1 MQDCVVEHAIW
12 VVQHAKLAAGV
23 PTVWDRIKTDH
34 PHQVLS
40 LTSQPLPS
48 PAGASWDSATMTMV
62 AAMSTT
68 LILIQLEVAHGQAH
82 SRTGQTI

>member
-1 MQDCVVEHAIW
+1 MEHAIW

-48 PAGASWDSATMTMV
+48 LAGVSWDFTTMTLV
-62 AAMSTT
+62 AAISTT
-68 LILIQLEVAHGQAH
+68 LVLIQLEVA
-82 SRTGQTI
+82 T